1 MAAIEPYVDVSVC
14 VCRECKFLAKP
25 MNTPPF
31 VLVVQL
37 LCYPLI
43 RIESLALTTIITYLR
58 KFCCQAPLV
67 GLFQPLL
74 HVESP
79 QGHPRAADARP
90 LPRH

>member
-14 VCRECKFLAKP
+14 VCCECKFLAKP

-43 RIESLALTTIITYLR
+43 RIESL
-58 KFCCQAPLV
+58 
-67 GLFQPLL
+67 
-74 HVESP
+74 
-79 QGHPRAADARP
+79 
-90 LPRH
+90 